1 MVGWQRVMVMA
12 VTWQLC
18 AGGCVG
24 DDDVITINV
33 LVVQ

>member
-1 MVGWQRVMVMA
+1 MVMA

-18 AGGCVG
+18 AGCCVG
-24 DDDVITINV
+24 DDDVVVANV

>member
-1 MVGWQRVMVMA
+1 MVGWQWVMVMA

-24 DDDVITINV
+24 DNNVVVADV

>member
-1 MVGWQRVMVMA
+1 MVTA

-24 DDDVITINV
+24 DDDVVVADV